1 MDMLQACA
9 MTMAVAIALTL
20 CVGGAS
26 AEVGQVV
33 VLRDPD
39 APGQDAPTSP
49 ETLAELLG
57 SAGYTVWFATGD
69 ELAAGDMLRPE
80 RCDLLVLTY
89 GSAFP
94 RPAVPALR
102 EYLQGGGSFLNVGGY
117 AFDELYGG
125 PEAQPVLRNGGFE
138 EPEDWS
144 PNATDA
150 LFERTSDLARSGR
163 FAFRIST
170 PTASESHRWRHVWQR
185 VDLEPGVLY
194 ALTAHLMTRDMQGG
208 RAYCAVEFYDAQ
220 GQRIGVA
227 ESMRSVG
234 YDTQGWEQVRS
245 HWFSLPRG
253 ADHARACLI
262 LYGHG
267 TAYFDDVALEVGTGL
282 VNTHWGTPK
291 DGLEIEEHQ
300 IGVFDPSFRLE
311 RIQGIR
317 AAEGQHLVPA
327 DTALDALVE
336 GFAASAVLG
345 PGGAHSAYD
354 VCRRR
359 IPLLTAVDRYGRPR
373 GSAGALVFN
382 HAGVYQGS
390 SWLVFGVTNQ
400 DLFAPERPA
409 MRRALIEA
417 VRAAL
422 RKTFL
427 ERVTTDL
434 ACYRDGETVTLE
446 AAAWN
451 LGKSETEAAVRFE
464 VLAQDEAEAVFEETI
479 SVPLPPGSRQEAMAS
494 WTPGRFAR
502 DFYRV
507 RAVLL
512 LNGQPVDEMES
523 GLVARDEALLASGPA
538 LTLRDNYLC
547 LDGASQFLTGTN
559 VYGHSFGCELENP
572 LTWDRDLRRI
582 RDAGLSVVRVIH
594 YSPFWAVSD
603 LLSEDGL
610 SKPQTEPVLRQFD
623 AFIQLCRKHG
633 LLPYLEVANTPSRL
647 PSAEEAQ
654 VRAANPRA
662 ARYAKVSALL
672 WEVDNEWEWAV
683 PMRREDP
690 QRATLAFN
698 EFLRRR
704 YGTTEALREA
714 WGETALDLGRVP
726 LPAESDQWGHVPTAD
741 LMRFWTEATRQGAA
755 TVLGPVKSAA
765 PHQITSVSAAG
776 TLPLRGD
783 PILSSYDVDLSNIHF
798 YGASDRFCSQFKVS
812 DMQALGKSFSL
823 GEFGAKVHPAW
834 GERPEPEAVGVTMD
848 GAVNRFLQIGHCA
861 LGLGASFIANWG
873 WKDPATRV
881 FPWGLNHPCDDVP
894 KDVLRAY
901 RSMSLLFHSLR
912 PRYEPPSVAFVLP
925 DEHRLGPARVAVA
938 NALFTG
944 LEFLLGTHT
953 DFLVINEER
962 LADLPSGVCTLLYPI
977 PFCPTDETFQRLLG
991 FVEAGGSL
999 YLSGDI
1005 SYAPDRRRTRT
1016 DRLTRLCGVE
1026 FVGER
1031 YPPLDHAAA
1040 QPTTVRWTTGEPAPW
1055 EGNPCIRVQAT
1066 TAQTLAADESG
1077 APVVTLNPVGAGRVL
1092 YCTDPVELTGSPA
1105 GPQVYRRFLAA
1116 AATPRNGLTPD
1127 DPTLRLFR
1135 LHATSAFAPS
1145 REGPADDLYVLYNPT
1160 REPRAVAFGE
1170 AHRITMTLP
1179 PWKPGLALVG
1189 SGGDL
1194 RAVEGAGEVTVDGD
1208 VRVSGDAD
1216 AIVLALDGAD
1226 VARAEGLLIM
1236 PLTSGRLRIA
1246 RAGPSDDLVVE
1257 IGELRD
1263 GAWRCL
1269 AELPPSL
1276 DLQIDE
1282 DLRFEMIL
1290 AVRRHLYNE
1299 VTARLAGLL

>member
-1 MDMLQACA
+1 MLQGCP

-20 CVGGAS
+20 CAGWA
-26 AEVGQVV
+26 AAQVGQVV

-39 APGQDAPTSP
+39 APGQDAPTTP

-57 SAGYTVWFATGD
+57 SAGYTVRFATGD
-69 ELAAGDMLRPE
+69 DLATGDMLRPE
-80 RCDLLVLTY
+80 RCDLLVLAY

-94 RPAVPALR
+94 RAAVPALR
-102 EYLQGGGSFLNVGGY
+102 EYLQGGGSFLSVGGY
-117 AFDELYGG
+117 AFDDLYGA
-125 PEAQPVLRNGGFE
+125 PEAQPLLRNGGFE
-138 EPEDWS
+138 EPGGWE

-150 LFERTSDLARSGR
+150 TFEPTAEVARSGR
-163 FAFRIST
+163 LALRIST
-170 PTASESHRWRHVWQR
+170 PTTSEPHRWRHVWQR
-185 VDLEPGVLY
+185 LDLQPGVLY
-194 ALTAHLMTRDMQGG
+194 ALTAHLMTRDMKGG
-208 RAYCAVEFYDAQ
+208 RGYCAVEFYDAQ

-227 ESMRSVG
+227 EGMRSVG

-245 HWFSLPRG
+245 HWFTLP
-253 ADHARACLI
+253 AQAEYARACLI

-267 TAYFDDVALEVGTGL
+267 TAYFDDVAIEVGTGL
-282 VNTHWGTPK
+282 VNTHWGTPQ
-291 DGLEIEEHQ
+291 DGLEIEEQQ

-311 RIQGIR
+311 RAQGIR
-317 AAEGQHLVPA
+317 AAEGQHIVPA
-327 DTALDALVE
+327 DTALDAPTE

-354 VCRRR
+354 VCRRH

-373 GSAGALVFN
+373 GSAGALVLN
-382 HAGVYQGS
+382 YAGLYRGS
-390 SWLVFGVTNQ
+390 AWLVFGVTNQ
-400 DLFAPERPA
+400 DLFAPDRAA
-409 MRRALIEA
+409 MRRALLEA
-417 VRAAL
+417 VAAAL

-427 ERVTTDL
+427 ERVATDL
-434 ACYRDGETVTLE
+434 ACYRDGETVSLQ

-451 LGKSETEAAVRFE
+451 LGKSQAEAAVRFE
-464 VLAQDEAEAVFEETI
+464 VLAQDEAEAVFEETV
-479 SVPLPPGSRQEAMAS
+479 SVPLPPGARQEATAS
-494 WTPGRFAR
+494 WSPGRFAR

-512 LNGQPVDEMES
+512 LDGRPVDEVES
-523 GLVARDEALLASGPA
+523 GFAVRDEALLTSGPA

-547 LDGASQFLTGTN
+547 LDGAPHFLTGTN
-559 VYGHSFGCELENP
+559 VYGYSFGCQLENP

-594 YSPFWAVSD
+594 YSPFWAASD
-603 LLSEDGL
+603 LISGDGL
-610 SKPQTEPVLRQFD
+610 SRPQTEPVLRQFD
-623 AFIQLCRKHG
+623 AFIQLCRKHR
-633 LLPYLEVANTPSRL
+633 LIPYLEVANTPSRV
-647 PSAEEAQ
+647 PSDEEAQ
-654 VRAANPRA
+654 VRASNPNA
-662 ARYAKVSALL
+662 ARYTTVSALL

-683 PMRREDP
+683 PMSREDP
-690 QRATLAFN
+690 QRATAALN
-698 EFLRRR
+698 EFLRQR

-714 WGETALDLGRVP
+714 WREAGLEFGSVP
-726 LPAESDQWGHVPTAD
+726 LPTESEQWGHVPTAD
-741 LMRFWTEATRQGAA
+741 LIRFWTEATRQGAA
-755 TVLGPVKSAA
+755 ALLGPVKSAA
-765 PHQITSVSAAG
+765 PHQLTSVSAAG

-812 DMQALGKSFSL
+812 DMRALGKSFSL

-873 WKDPATRV
+873 WKDTATRV
-881 FPWGLNHPCDDVP
+881 FPWGLNYPCDEVP

-901 RSMSLLFHSLR
+901 RSMSLLFRSLR

-938 NALFTG
+938 NAIFTG

-962 LADLPSGVCTLLYPI
+962 LADLPSGVRTLLYPI
-977 PFCPTDETFQRLLG
+977 PFCPADETFERLLR

-1016 DRLTRLCGVE
+1016 DRLTRLCGVK
-1026 FVGER
+1026 FVRER
-1031 YPPLDHAAA
+1031 YPALDHASAE
-1040 QPTTVRWTTGEPAPW
+1040 PTTVRWTTGEPAPW
-1055 EGNPCIRVQAT
+1055 EGKPCISVRAT
-1066 TAQTLAADESG
+1066 TAQTLAADASG
-1077 APVVTLNPVGAGRVL
+1077 AAVVTLNPVGAGRVL
-1092 YCTDPVELTGSPA
+1092 YCADPVELTGSPA

-1116 AATPRNGLTPD
+1116 AAAPRNEMSPN
-1127 DPTLRLFR
+1127 DPALRLFR
-1135 LHATSAFAPS
+1135 LRATSVLASS
-1145 REGPADDLYVLYNPT
+1145 REGPGDDLYVAHNPT
-1160 REPRAVAFGE
+1160 REQKSFSFGGP
-1170 AHRITMTLP
+1170 HRISLTLP

-1189 SGGDL
+1189 PDGDL
-1194 RAVEGAGEVTVDGD
+1194 RAVEGSGEVTVDGE
-1208 VRVSGDAD
+1208 VIVSGDAH
-1216 AIVLALDGAD
+1216 AMIVALDGAD
-1226 VARAEGLLIM
+1226 LRRAEGLLIM
-1236 PLTSGRLRIA
+1236 PLTSGRLRLS
-1246 RAGPSDDLVVE
+1246 RAEPSDELVVE
-1257 IGELRD
+1257 VGELRD
-1263 GAWRCL
+1263 GAWTRL

-1282 DLRFEMIL
+1282 DLRLEMIL
-1290 AVRRHLYNE
+1290 AVRRPVYDE